1 MSGRQTTPERQYRM
15 AARAQAT
22 QANGERILAAA
33 QELFAEQLYDQV
45 SCDDVAAQA
54 GVTVRTVMRRFGSKQ
69 QLFGAVAEE
78 RALTIRSSRREAP
91 VGDVPGAV
99 RNLVGSYEEWG
110 DIVLHMLAQER
121 RIAAVGEAVRAG
133 RRYQQAWVTRVF
145 SPLLGDLPPLVTRRR
160 LAQLRTVTDIY
171 AWKVLRRD
179 LGLGRAEVELAL
191 RELISD
197 IVARGT

>member
-1 MSGRQTTPERQYRM
+1 M

-45 SCDDVAAQA
+45 SCDDVAARA

-133 RRYQQAWVTRVF
+133 RRYQQTWVTRVF
-145 SPLLGDLPPLVTRRR
+145 SPLLGELPPLVKRRR

-179 LGLGRAEVELAL
+179 LGLGRAEVELSL
-191 RELISD
+191 RELVSD
-197 IVARGT
+197 IVGRGT

>member
-145 SPLLGDLPPLVTRRR
+145 SPLLGDLPPLVQRRR